1 MSSRARA
8 TAIGMLGPSISLI
21 GLIWIV
27 LDALFDPTP
36 EAANFRYFLFDSP
49 HLVIAVGTV
58 VSAVCLPISIQVA
71 RAQPEELELPD
82 FEAELA
88 EEALEEGAATAAEER
103 DGPYQWYPK

>member
-49 HLVIAVGTV
+49 HLMIAVGTV
-58 VSAVCLPISIQVA
+58 VSAVCLPISIRVA

-82 FEAELA
+82 FGAELA
-88 EEALEEGAATAAEER
+88 EEALEEGKATAADER
-103 DGPYQWYPK
+103 DGPYQWSPK

>member
-8 TAIGMLGPSISLI
+8 TAIGILGPAISLV

-27 LDALFDPTP
+27 LDALLDPTP
-36 EAANFRYFLFDSP
+36 EATNFRYFLFNSP
-49 HLVIAVGTV
+49 HMMIAVGTV
-58 VSAVCLPISIQVA
+58 VSALCVPIAIQVA

-88 EEALEEGAATAAEER
+88 EEALAGEEATTAEKH
-103 DGPYQWYPK
+103 DGSYEWSPK

>member
-49 HLVIAVGTV
+49 HLMIAVGTV
-58 VSAVCLPISIQVA
+58 VSAVCLPILIQVA
-71 RAQPEELELPD
+71 RAQPKELELPD
-82 FEAELA
+82 FEAALA
-88 EEALEEGAATAAEER
+88 EEAGEADEPTAAEER
-103 DGPYQWYPK
+103 DGPYQWSPK

>member
-36 EAANFRYFLFDSP
+36 EAANFRYFIFDSP
-49 HLVIAVGTV
+49 HLMIAVGTV

-88 EEALEEGAATAAEER
+88 EEALEEGEATAAEER
-103 DGPYQWYPK
+103 DGPYQWFPK

>member
-36 EAANFRYFLFDSP
+36 EAANFRYFIFDSP

-71 RAQPEELELPD
+71 QAQPQDLELPD

-88 EEALEEGAATAAEER
+88 EEAPEGDEATAAEGR
-103 DGPYQWYPK
+103 GGSYQWFPK

>member
-8 TAIGMLGPSISLI
+8 TAIGMLGPSITLI

-36 EAANFRYFLFDSP
+36 EAANLRYFLFDSP
-49 HLVIAVGTV
+49 HMIIAVGTI
-58 VSAVCLPISIQVA
+58 VSAVCVPIAIQVA

-88 EEALEEGAATAAEER
+88 EETPTGDEPASAKKR
-103 DGPYQWYPK
+103 DGSYEWSPK